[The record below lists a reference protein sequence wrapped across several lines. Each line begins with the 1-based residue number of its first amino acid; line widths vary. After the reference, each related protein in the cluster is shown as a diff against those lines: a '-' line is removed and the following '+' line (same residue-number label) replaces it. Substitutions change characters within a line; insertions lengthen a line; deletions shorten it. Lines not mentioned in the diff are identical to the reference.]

1 MVEVRMWGLMERK
14 RKEGRP
20 EVWVSK
26 GGRGEFL
33 GFSENFWTD
42 ETKGTGSFGEREF
55 VNKV

>member
-1 MVEVRMWGLMERK
+1 MWGLMERK